1 MVEQEKTNQG
11 QVPRIVAEMRS
22 VSQVARMTP
31 QLKQSLR
38 EEEKSGGLDLVH
50 TEGATKQTVAIK
62 TRRYQGLG
70 KRTFYEEVQDNVK
83 Q

>member
-1 MVEQEKTNQG
+1 MVEEKNQPG
-11 QVPRIVAEMRS
+11 NVPRIVSEMRS
-22 VSQVARMTP
+22 ATQVRRMTP
-31 QLKQSLR
+31 QLKEQLR
-38 EEEKSGGLDLVH
+38 EESQSGGLDLVH
-50 TEGATKQTVAIK
+50 TDAETKQTVEVK